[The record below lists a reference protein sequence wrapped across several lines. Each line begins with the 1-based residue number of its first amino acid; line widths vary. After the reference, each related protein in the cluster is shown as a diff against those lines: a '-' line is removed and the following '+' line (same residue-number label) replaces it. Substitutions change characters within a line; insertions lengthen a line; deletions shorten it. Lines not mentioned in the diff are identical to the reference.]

1 MILPPDLSKENLA
14 ERFKSRT
21 VQETEEHPNDRKHR
35 HRLEW
40 GRASAGWVV
49 MAALLVIAVW
59 CLHVANTSSML
70 DVRQLNGTVASGILG
85 VVIGYF
91 LSKLD

>member
-1 MILPPDLSKENLA
+1 
-14 ERFKSRT
+14 
-21 VQETEEHPNDRKHR
+21 
-35 HRLEW
+35 
-40 GRASAGWVV
+40 
-49 MAALLVIAVW
+49 MAALLVIAVR